1 MLPVPGNFTR
11 AVVYILVAIFLYDLQ
26 SVIVKFL
33 GERYPVQQLASFRNL
48 FGLIPSLMV
57 LYFQG
62 LA

>member
-33 GERYPVQQLASFRNL
+33 GSDIRSSSLPVSVTCLA
-48 FGLIPSLMV
+48 
-57 LYFQG
+57 
-62 LA
+62 